1 MLTYNLFNKVLIEP
15 ATNKPVTRLQIISGF
30 ATPSIAKKHMERL
43 ADLNRPIHI
52 ELIIGMPKDYINEKQ
67 HKEFCDLTKNTK
79 TNVSISC
86 KYITKGIPVH
96 AKTYCW
102 SFGDGQPSI
111 AFAGSAN
118 YTMTAFGMSRDSQQK
133 EAMAYVNASTVQKF
147 HDELKKDAIDC
158 TSPEALNHIKKASY
172 QKPAYKRY
180 SFRPYFRYKNSN
192 YRPYRHRKKSNDCTS
207 PEALNHIKKA
217 SYQKPAYKRYS
228 FRPYFRYK
236 NSNYRPYRHRKKSNP
251 GCVWLIMAVII
262 IFYVTFFK

>member
-1 MLTYNLFNKVLIEP
+1 MLTYNLFNKILIEP

-30 ATPSIAKKHMERL
+30 ATPSLAKKHMERL

-67 HKEFCDLTKNTK
+67 HKEFCELTKNTN

-118 YTMTAFGMSRDSQQK
+118 YTMTAFGMNRDSKQK

-147 HDELKKDAIDC
+147 HNELKKDAIDC
-158 TSPEALNHIKKASY
+158 TSSEALNHINKTSY

-180 SFRPYFRYKNSN
+180 RFHPL
-192 YRPYRHRKKSNDCTS
+192 KKTN
-207 PEALNHIKKA
+207 
-217 SYQKPAYKRYS
+217 YQKPAYKRYS
-228 FRPYFRYK
+228 SRPYFSYK
-236 NSNYRPYRHRKKSNP
+236 NRNYRPYQRRKKSNL
-251 GCVWLIMAVII
+251 GWVWLIMAIII

>member
-1 MLTYNLFNKVLIEP
+1 MMVLFQQSDMLTYNLFNKILIEP

-30 ATPSIAKKHMERL
+30 ATPSLAKKHMERL

-67 HKEFCDLTKNTK
+67 HKEFCELTKNTD

-102 SFGDGQPSI
+102 SFEDGQPSI

-118 YTMTAFGMSRDSQQK
+118 YTMTAFGMNRDSQQK

-147 HDELKKDAIDC
+147 HDALKKDAIDC
-158 TSPEALNHIKKASY
+158 KSPEALNHIKKTSYQKPVYKKYGFRPFKKTSY

-180 SFRPYFRYKNSN
+180 GFRPYFSYKNYN
-192 YRPYRHRKKSNDCTS
+192 YRPYQRRKKSN
-207 PEALNHIKKA
+207 L
-217 SYQKPAYKRYS
+217 
-228 FRPYFRYK
+228 
-236 NSNYRPYRHRKKSNP
+236 
-251 GCVWLIMAVII
+251 GWVWLIMAIII
-262 IFYVTFFK
+262 IFYVTFSK